1 MTVATPKAPSTLD
14 WKLVRLD
21 ALTVAELYAV
31 LQLRTEVFVVE
42 QNCVFQD
49 MDGADDQAMHLLG
62 SQGAGGQGD
71 ALVAYARLF
80 PAGVKFAEASIGR
93 VITRASA
100 RGTGLGHMLVEQSI
114 AAVHRLWG
122 QQAIRIGAQTRLK
135 AFYGQ
140 HGFVDVG
147 LPYVEDG
154 IDHLEMVLH
163 AQAPTQRHPSLL
175 GVFQT

>member
-1 MTVATPKAPSTLD
+1 MTVALPKAQPTLE
-14 WKLVRLD
+14 WKLSRLD

-62 SQGAGGQGD
+62 SHSLPGQGAQ
-71 ALVAYARLF
+71 LVAYARLF
-80 PAGVKFAEASIGR
+80 PAGIKFTEASIGR
-93 VITRASA
+93 VITRGSA
-100 RGTGLGHMLVEQSI
+100 RGGGLGHVLIQRSI
-114 AAVHRLWG
+114 AAVHSLWG
-122 QQAIRIGAQTRLK
+122 VQAIRIGAQTRLQ
-135 AFYGQ
+135 AFYSQ

-154 IDHLEMVLH
+154 IDHLEMVLP
-163 AQAPTQRHPSLL
+163 A
-175 GVFQT
+175 